1 MLIHTVEIGLHTQFI
16 GEIMDA
22 KADEDILGE
31 GGIPSLEKIKPLLYA
46 PLRGNNIYYGI
57 GENAGSAFSIGKTF

>member
-1 MLIHTVEIGLHTQFI
+1 
-16 GEIMDA
+16 MDA